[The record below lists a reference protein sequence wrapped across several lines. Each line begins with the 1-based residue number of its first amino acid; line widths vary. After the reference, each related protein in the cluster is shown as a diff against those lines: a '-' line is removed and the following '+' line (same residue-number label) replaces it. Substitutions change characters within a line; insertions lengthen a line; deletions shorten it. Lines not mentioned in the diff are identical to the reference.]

1 MIRLVSCLPLLKWD
15 YDGKTDED
23 WKNGILEF
31 FQNHVV
37 LQRLLVRQRHL
48 LQRLRHRIANIPEV
62 KYFACAKYTPF

>member
-31 FQNHVV
+31 FQTHEV

-48 LQRLRHRIANIPEV
+48 LQGTE
-62 KYFACAKYTPF
+62 